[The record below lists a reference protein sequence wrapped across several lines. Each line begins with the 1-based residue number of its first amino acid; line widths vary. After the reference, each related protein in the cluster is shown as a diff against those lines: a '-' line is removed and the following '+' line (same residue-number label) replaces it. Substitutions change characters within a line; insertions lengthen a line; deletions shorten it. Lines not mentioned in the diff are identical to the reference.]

1 MDLDQGWE
9 VASTSAGRCAGPD
22 ELDGAALDWTPARVP
37 GTAAGAVGADGRDFD
52 AQDWWF
58 RCRFAAGGAGSAA
71 ETELRLDGIATV
83 SEVYLNGELVL
94 ESESMFAAHRVDV
107 GDRLGAENELVIVCR
122 ALAPLLA
129 RRRRPSARWR
139 TRVVNSGNL
148 RWYRTMMF
156 GRSPGFA
163 PGPAPV
169 GPWRPVIAGG
179 ARPAGR
185 AHGPDLFPEP
195 RGHRLG
201 DRARGRLRRRIRRAH
216 RRRARAA
223 DGDTA

>member
-1 MDLDQGWE
+1 MELSKGWE
-9 VASTSAGRCAGPD
+9 VACTSPGRCATAAD
-22 ELDGAALDWTPARVP
+22 LEGAALAWVPARVP
-37 GTAAGAVGADGRDFD
+37 GTAAAAAGADGRDFD

-58 RCRFAAGGAGSAA
+58 RCRFAADTAAGSTRPGAAA
-71 ETELRLDGIATV
+71 ETELRLDGLATV

-107 GDRLGAENELVIVCR
+107 ADRLRDDNALVIACR
-122 ALAPLLA
+122 ALTPLLA

-139 TRVVNSGNL
+139 TRVVNAGNL

-169 GPWRPVIAGG
+169 GPVAAGVAGG
-179 ARPAGR
+179 ARPAGHAAR
-185 AHGPDLFPEP
+185 PLAP
-195 RGHRLG
+195 RG
-201 DRARGRLRRRIRRAH
+201 
-216 RRRARAA
+216 
-223 DGDTA
+223 